1 MRQPLTSQPANA
13 YALQALQL
21 IPRLYRWAVASMQA
35 NHLGRDLSLRQLGV
49 LYALREGASSP
60 GQLARR
66 LRVTPAVV
74 TGLIDRLERQGY
86 VRREAEPSDRRRFR
100 LVLTELGLAVSLEV
114 QQTLAAE
121 LTAQFASASPE
132 QLQELG
138 RSMQLVERALLSL
151 EERTPPALLDEEEPA
166 KKSKAGRK

>member
-1 MRQPLTSQPANA
+1 MRQTLPPQPANA
-13 YALQALQL
+13 HALQALQL

-49 LYALREGASSP
+49 LYALREGESSP

-86 VRREAEPSDRRRFR
+86 VRREAEPADRRRFR
-100 LVLTELGLAVSLEV
+100 LVLTENGLAVSREV
-114 QQTLAAE
+114 QQALASE
-121 LTAQFASASPE
+121 LAAQFASASPE

-138 RSMQLVERALLSL
+138 RSMQLVERALLAL
-151 EERTPPALLDEEEPA
+151 EERTPPSLLDEEEA
-166 KKSKAGRK
+166 TKKPKAGRK